1 MSGTFQPMSPGSQTI
16 ASGNFG
22 VMPISFGYYP
32 IEGSRCVTVQY
43 NWSTQNSYTEDLSTA
58 LESHGIVTSIQSVYI
73 DNSQNLNSVS
83 ITVQTTGQVI
93 ICPPQSQGIFPLLF
107 SGAAGFTIQS
117 SLGGVSAG
125 GTPNQV
131 TRLYLFNVPANS
143 SGVWSAPPLGV
154 LGEITQ
160 APFAKQQIN
169 NITGTTAIQAS
180 GAGRLYTLT
189 VTQTTAVGTI
199 SLSSGAELPG
209 NIFFIIPIG
218 TPQGTIYQLNWPFV
232 NGLTATFDA
241 GATGTIC
248 VAIGT

>member
-43 NWSTQNSYTEDLSTA
+43 NWSQQISYTEDLSTA

-73 DNSQNLNSVS
+73 DNSQNLQSVV

-93 ICPPQSQGIFPLLF
+93 ICPAQSQGIFPLLF

-117 SLGGVSAG
+117 SVAG
-125 GTPNQV
+125 EGPVPPPTSV

-143 SGVWSAPPLGV
+143 SGVWSAPPLGAADV
-154 LGEITQ
+154 QQNGLASTVTKNIQITT
-160 APFAKQQIN
+160 IVR
-169 NITGTTAIQAS
+169 TGS
-180 GAGRLYTLT
+180 FAGRVFKVFVNAPITVGT
-189 VTQTTAVGTI
+189 VTISDGTE
-199 SLSSGAELPG
+199 APNA
-209 NIFFIIPIG
+209 NILVIPIG
-218 TPQGTIYQLNWPFV
+218 ATQGTIYDLNVPY
-232 NGLTATFDA
+232 NAGLVVTFDG
-241 GATGTIC
+241 GATGTI
-248 VAIGT
+248 AISWN

>member
-16 ASGNFG
+16 ASGNYG

-73 DNSQNLNSVS
+73 DNSQNLESVV

-93 ICPPQSQGIFPLLF
+93 ICPPTSQGIFPLLF

-117 SLGGVSAG
+117 SVTGLSAALQ
-125 GTPNQV
+125 PLQV

-143 SGVWSAPPLGV
+143 SGVWSAPAIGSAELFSPG
-154 LGEITQ
+154 GASRSTR
-160 APFAKQQIN
+160 
-169 NITGTTAIQAS
+169 NITGTTVL
-180 GAGRLYTLT
+180 GAGPMRIYT
-189 VTQTTAVGTI
+189 VTVLATTAVGTI
-199 SLSSGAELPG
+199 TFSDGAESAATT
-209 NIFFIIPIG
+209 FFQIPIG
-218 TPQGTIYQLNWPFV
+218 AIAGTVYQLNWPIITSG
-232 NGLTATFDA
+232 NITFDA
-241 GATGTIC
+241 GATGTIA
-248 VAIGT
+248 VSIGL